1 MREIFINAESRIL
14 IEKGCAKT
22 IGTLRLGYKNFLVT
36 DSNVYALY
44 SEFLNEYF
52 DKDEIFVLGAG
63 EESKN
68 FSVLEQILEKMAQAG
83 LQRNSKLFAVGGG
96 VVGDI
101 AGLSASLYM
110 RGIPYIQIPT
120 TLLAQIDSSVGGK
133 TAIDFL
139 GVKNLIGAFYQPTQ
153 TLIDTC
159 FLQTLPDREWKSGFG
174 ELIKYGG
181 LNGEIFRLLEQN
193 IDGILNK
200 DLSLL
205 NELIFACIEHKA
217 GVVTRD
223 EKEENER
230 KSLNLGHTTGHAIES
245 YFTLSHGES
254 VLYGLALETLTALR
268 LGVCEKEYGA
278 RFLSLVKK
286 VLQSQ
291 PYEKIELSNV
301 EEWAKKVKFD
311 KKNQL
316 DKITLVVIKNVD
328 EWTKIELDFD
338 EYVTEMKNAVQSF

>member
-1 MREIFINAESRIL
+1 MREIFMNTESRIL
-14 IEKGCAKT
+14 IEKGCVQK
-22 IGTLRLGYKNFLVT
+22 IGALRSGSKNFLVT

-44 SEFLNEYF
+44 SDLLNEYF
-52 DKDEIFVLGAG
+52 DKDEIFVLRAG

-83 LQRNSKLFAVGGG
+83 LKRNSTLFAVGGG

-110 RGIPYIQIPT
+110 RGIPYIQVPT
-120 TLLAQIDSSVGGK
+120 TLLSQIDSSIGGK

-139 GVKNLIGAFYQPTQ
+139 GLKNLIGSFYQPKE

-159 FLQTLPDREWKSGFG
+159 FLKTLPKREWKSGLG

-181 LNGEIFRLLEQN
+181 LNADIFRLLEQN
-193 IDGILNK
+193 IEKILNE
-200 DLSLL
+200 DLEVLI
-205 NELIFACIEHKA
+205 ELIYACVEHKA
-217 GVVTRD
+217 GVVARD
-223 EKEENER
+223 EKEQGER

-245 YFTLSHGES
+245 YFALSHGES
-254 VLYGLALETLTALR
+254 VLYGLALETLISLR
-268 LGVCEKEYGA
+268 LGVCEKEYGE
-278 RFLSLVKK
+278 RFLSIVKK
-286 VLQSQ
+286 VLESQ

-311 KKNQL
+311 KKNEF
-316 DKITLVVIKNVD
+316 DKIALVVIKNEN
-328 EWTKIELDFD
+328 EWTKIVLDFD
-338 EYVTEMKNAVQSF
+338 EYVTEMKTSVREF

>member
-1 MREIFINAESRIL
+1 MREIFINAENRIL
-14 IEKGCAKT
+14 IENGCAKT
-22 IGTLRLGYKNFLVT
+22 IGALRLGYKNFLVT

-44 SEFLNEYF
+44 SELLNEYF
-52 DKDEIFVLGAG
+52 DKDEIYVLRAG

-68 FSVLEQILEKMAQAG
+68 FSVLERILEKMSQAG

-205 NELIFACIEHKA
+205 NELIYACIAHKA
-217 GVVTRD
+217 GVVARD

-254 VLYGLALETLTALR
+254 VLYGTYLETKLAIEK
-268 LGVCEKEYGA
+268 GVCEREYGE
-278 RFLSLVKK
+278 SL
-286 VLQSQ
+286 LQIIRRALLVEPTSS
-291 PYEKIELSNV
+291 PDFSNIAKDAEK
-301 EEWAKKVKFD
+301 AKAD
-311 KKNQL
+311 KKNA
-316 DKITLVVIKNVD
+316 DDNKIVMAVAKRKG
-328 EWTKIELDFD
+328 EWTSLALNFE
-338 EYVTEMKNAVQSF
+338 EYSSLLVQAARQ